1 MNKKVMQ
8 KIVSIE
14 KQEQSAEKVELALDD
29 YKRLRRELFKV
40 DEQLRGTVS
49 EYASLKKKIIDIRT
63 KATRLS
69 MAASKILQEG
79 EKIAVDDLRKAK
91 ELGVDSN
98 VVNQEYRPLQNE
110 VSEIERIAERVIQ
123 ATKNIK

>member
-1 MNKKVMQ
+1 MQ

-14 KQEQSAEKVELALDD
+14 KPTELSAEKVELALDD
-29 YKRLRRELFKV
+29 YKRLRREVFKV
-40 DEQLRGTVS
+40 NEELRGTVS
-49 EYASLKKKIIDIRT
+49 EYVSLKKKILDIRR
-63 KATRLS
+63 KASKLS
-69 MAASKILQEG
+69 VAASKILQEG

-98 VVNQEYRPLQNE
+98 VVNQEYRPLQDA
-110 VSEIERIAERVIQ
+110 VSETERIAERVIQ